1 MLCLQAGVW
10 SPALLI
16 FKLILGGDRDE
27 VRTAIYILHL
37 QYSAGSYRENV
48 IEWVWK
54 RTLSALK
61 PVFFGAVVATC
72 KAARTVLPCGVLG
85 VRALGVLGF
94 GGKVGLRVQEADGL
108 EVMVLGI
115 LFLKMR
121 WEPASESE

>member
-1 MLCLQAGVW
+1 MGLEKDSLSSETCLVLCCGCYLQSSTN
-10 SPALLI
+10 SPAL
-16 FKLILGGDRDE
+16 
-27 VRTAIYILHL
+27 
-37 QYSAGSYRENV
+37 
-48 IEWVWK
+48 W
-54 RTLSALK
+54 
-61 PVFFGAVVATC
+61 GA
-72 KAARTVLPCGVLG
+72 G